1 MDYDLSLEIIIVYPE
16 IILIIVRDRSNIGYN
31 GTRARKDESI
41 MPEQLEERLTLLEAE
56 VDRLKRKI
64 EPNSADLSW
73 WEKIAGTFAE
83 NSAYDEAMKLGR
95 EYRESDRTTSV
106 DTVTE

>member
-1 MDYDLSLEIIIVYPE
+1 MWI
-16 IILIIVRDRSNIGYN
+16 RSNVGYN
-31 GTRARKDESI
+31 STRAKKDKSI

-56 VDRLKRKI
+56 VDRLKHKI
-64 EPNSADLSW
+64 EPNSAALPW

-95 EYRESDRTTSV
+95 EYRELDRTTAV
-106 DTVTE
+106 DAIDE

>member
-1 MDYDLSLEIIIVYPE
+1 
-16 IILIIVRDRSNIGYN
+16 
-31 GTRARKDESI
+31 

-64 EPNSADLSW
+64 DSNPAALPW

-95 EYRESDRTTSV
+95 EYRESDRAA
-106 DTVTE
+106 

>member
-1 MDYDLSLEIIIVYPE
+1 MLDII
-16 IILIIVRDRSNIGYN
+16 R
-31 GTRARKDESI
+31 TRAKKDESI

-64 EPNSADLSW
+64 EPNPADLPW

-95 EYRESDRTTSV
+95 EYRESDSAERRLRQRTTTV
-106 DTVTE
+106 DTVAE

>member
-1 MDYDLSLEIIIVYPE
+1 
-16 IILIIVRDRSNIGYN
+16 
-31 GTRARKDESI
+31 

-64 EPNSADLSW
+64 DMTPDALPW
-73 WEKIAGTFAE
+73 WEKISGTFAE

-95 EYRESDRTTSV
+95 EYRESDRATDV
-106 DTVTE
+106 DALAD